1 MKAWLYGI
9 VGSIITAIIVTS
21 FNHYF
26 LQQGPEK
33 PSIDAYQSTISL
45 PLYTG
50 NDIIQAGLAKLI
62 ADGRMTPASG
72 VDALRKHD
80 YDFNSGFVIQKFV
93 ISNFGGKIYKNLNLK
108 LSGFKVAAVDA
119 DGNIEYPGDS
129 AKDYTIAPN
138 EKIEV
143 YGLADDSGFS
153 DSSGGGDILIS
164 VGDDPVQ
171 IRKAP
176 TDEQRELSATDR
188 FFLDTP
194 VYGLLLG
201 LALLVFAG
209 LGLLAVAF
217 SLLVIIFPRLY
228 IKSASDNDFG
238 RAFGVLK
245 VIASEDPDRYAII
258 EKIGEKWMRTKL
270 LTNPNGERQP

>member
-1 MKAWLYGI
+1 MKAWFYGI
-9 VGSIITAIIVTS
+9 VGSIITAIVVTS

-72 VDALRKHD
+72 VDAIRKHD

-93 ISNFGGKIYKNLNLK
+93 ISNFGVKIYKNLNLK
-108 LSGFKVAAVDA
+108 ISGFKVVAVNF
-119 DGNIEYPGDS
+119 DGKIEYPGES
-129 AKDYTIAPN
+129 AKDYTIAPS

-143 YGLADDSGFS
+143 YGLADDYGFS
-153 DSSGGGDILIS
+153 NSSGGGSILIS

-171 IRKAP
+171 IRKAL
-176 TDEQRELSATDR
+176 TDEDRELSTTDR

-201 LALLVFAG
+201 LAFLVFAG
-209 LGLLAVAF
+209 LGLFAVAF
-217 SLLVIIFPRLY
+217 SLLVLIFPRLY
-228 IKSASDNDFG
+228 IKAASDNDFG
-238 RAFGVLK
+238 RAYGVLK
-245 VIASEDPDRYAII
+245 VIASENPDRYAII

-270 LTNPNGERQP
+270 LANPDSKPNP